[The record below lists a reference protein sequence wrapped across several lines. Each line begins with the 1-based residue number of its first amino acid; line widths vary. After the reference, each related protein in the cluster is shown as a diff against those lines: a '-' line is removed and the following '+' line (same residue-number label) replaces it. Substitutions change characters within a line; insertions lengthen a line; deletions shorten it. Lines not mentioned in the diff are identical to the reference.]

1 MDKERVEVDIRGL
14 ANNLD
19 VNQTTKLSEMVSDR
33 VTPIPN
39 FFPTDALS
47 AEALEELDEFDFKPV
62 VALDAAVIEANQK
75 EQENRIELMAG
86 GFGQKVSEPGND
98 APYRDGKIFDEVSK
112 GFPSEFDTEELPAEP
127 GGATPPASKGVSNL
141 KGNSDIRT
149 QGNRYGYA

>member
-1 MDKERVEVDIRGL
+1 MNEEREEVDIRGL

-19 VNQTTKLSEMVSDR
+19 VNQTTKFSEMVSDR

-39 FFPTDALS
+39 FSALS
-47 AEALEELDEFDFKPV
+47 AEALEELDEFTDFKP
-62 VALDAAVIEANQK
+62 AASMDAAVIDTNQK
-75 EQENRIELMAG
+75 AQEIRTELMAG
-86 GFGQKVSEPGND
+86 GFGQKVSELGND

-127 GGATPPASKGVSNL
+127 GGATPPASKGGSNL